1 MKCIKWQWALSVLV
15 LSLLMGCAS
24 KEGAALEMTNNE
36 DKCIDVLSNRN
47 ADMSLCE
54 LVGEHNIIFLSQTE
68 DSIKYIHTMYNNSN
82 AAALQMAAEYT
93 LKKGDKY
100 FAIAYPS
107 GLSNFSGSFIDTPQE
122 YFSRCNIGI
131 GKFLLFNT
139 DPCEIHSNVD
149 LGQLGIVT
157 YFEKPSKV
165 LSYNANDVIKYLKKE
180 NVYIKDLKF
189 TRFGVLGGK

>member
-1 MKCIKWQWALSVLV
+1 MKRINWQFALAILV
-15 LSLLMGCAS
+15 VSLLTGCAS

-36 DKCIDVLSNRN
+36 YKCIDVLSNRN

-54 LVGEHNIIFLSQTE
+54 LVGQNNIIFLAPTN
-68 DSIKYIHTMYNNSN
+68 DSIKYMHNMYNNAN
-82 AAALQMAAEYT
+82 ATALQMAAEYT
-93 LKKGDKY
+93 IKKGDKY

-122 YFSRCNIGI
+122 YFNRCNIGI
-131 GKFLLFNT
+131 GKFLMFNT

-157 YFEKPSKV
+157 YREKPGNV
-165 LSYNANDVIKYLKKE
+165 LTYNANDVIKYLKKE
-180 NVYIKDLKF
+180 SAYTKDLKF
-189 TRFGVLGGK
+189 TRFGILGGE

>member
-1 MKCIKWQWALSVLV
+1 MKRKWQWALSVMV
-15 LSLLMGCAS
+15 VSLLTGCAS
-24 KEGAALEMTNNE
+24 KEGTALEMTNNE
-36 DKCIDVLSNRN
+36 DKCIDVLNNRN

-54 LVGEHNIIFLSQTE
+54 LVAEHNIVFLSQTNKP
-68 DSIKYIHTMYNNSN
+68 IKYMHTVYNNSN

-107 GLSNFSGSFIDTPQE
+107 GLSNFSGSFIDTPKE
-122 YFSRCNIGI
+122 YFNQCNVSI
-131 GKFLLFNT
+131 GKFLMFNT

-157 YFEKPSKV
+157 YLEKPNNV

-180 NVYIKDLKF
+180 NIYIKELKF
-189 TRFGVLGGK
+189 TRFGVLRGE